1 MKYLFSGHVFK
12 RMAERGFSPDNIRA
26 VIEKGSVIQEYPDDK
41 PYPSKL
47 ILGFIGKRP
56 IHVVSAYSIEED
68 TEYVITVYEPDT
80 NLWFEDFSRRR

>member
-1 MKYLFSGHVFK
+1 MT
-12 RMAERGFSPDNIRA
+12 ERGFSPENIRA
-26 VIEKGSVIQEYPDDK
+26 VIANGSVIQEYPDDK

-56 IHVVSAYSIEED
+56 IHVVSAYDMVTD

-80 NLWFEDFSRRR
+80 NLWSEDFTRRR